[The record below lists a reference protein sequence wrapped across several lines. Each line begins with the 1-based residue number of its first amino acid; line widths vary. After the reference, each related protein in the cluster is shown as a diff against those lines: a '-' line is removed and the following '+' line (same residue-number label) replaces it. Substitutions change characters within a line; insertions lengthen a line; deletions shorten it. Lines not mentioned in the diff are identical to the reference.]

1 MKKTMANTMLTTG
14 ATLSLLAVFFMVTG
28 KNDIH
33 VTTVFQIAGA
43 NIVINFGLLLRSKFE
58 IRNTIFD
65 FIVNLCYIIA
75 VLVVF
80 GFIFNWYDAAPIWLL
95 VVMALIIYV
104 FVIIT
109 TMAKIRSDTKEIN
122 ELLQKRREKDREI
135 AP

>member
-1 MKKTMANTMLTTG
+1 MANTMLTTG

-65 FIVNLCYIIA
+65 FIVNLCYIIG
-75 VLVVF
+75 VLAVF

-95 VVMALIIYV
+95 VVMAVIIYV